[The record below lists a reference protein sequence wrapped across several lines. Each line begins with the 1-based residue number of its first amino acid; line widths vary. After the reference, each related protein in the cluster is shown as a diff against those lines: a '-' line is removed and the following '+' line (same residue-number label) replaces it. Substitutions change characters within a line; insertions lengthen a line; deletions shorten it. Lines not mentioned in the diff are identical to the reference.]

1 MMKWVRSKR
10 GFLLVFALMLTILVT
25 IIALGLLGIRRG
37 NYAASKAI
45 VNNFQARA
53 LAHSG
58 MNDIWA
64 KLSNDPFFPTGI
76 GDEQV
81 QFAYREDVVDSTGR
95 EVGSYTVRI
104 DRRYRQTHK
113 VVLLESTGVAGGL
126 DANSSTFTI
135 YAELSTEIG
144 EFEYKVWHE
153 GTSPRL

>member
-1 MMKWVRSKR
+1 MSGLDKR
-10 GFLLVFALMLTILVT
+10 GFLLVFALLLTILVT

-45 VNNFQARA
+45 VNSIQARS
-53 LAHSG
+53 LAQSG

-64 KLSNDPFFPTGI
+64 KLSNDPYFPTGI
-76 GDEQV
+76 GDEQT
-81 QFAYREDVVDSTGR
+81 QFAYREEVVDSTGR

-104 DRRYRQTHK
+104 DRRYRQTHQ

-135 YAELSTEIG
+135 YAELSTKVG
-144 EFEYKVWHE
+144 EFEFKVWHE
-153 GTSPRL
+153 GTSPRI

>member
-1 MMKWVRSKR
+1 MKLFRTR
-10 GFLLVFALMLTILVT
+10 GFLLVFALLLTILVT
-25 IIALGLLGIRRG
+25 VIALGLLGVRRG
-37 NYAASKAI
+37 NYAASRAI
-45 VNNFQARA
+45 VNNLQARA

-64 KLSNDPFFPTGI
+64 KLANDPNFPTGI

-81 QFAYREDVVDSTGR
+81 QFSYREEVLDSARR

-104 DRRYRQTHK
+104 DRRYRQTHE

-135 YAELSTEIG
+135 YAELSTREG
-144 EFEYKVWHE
+144 QFEFKVWHE